1 MAMELPIALFGSYPE
16 VTRAVR
22 KIYAEMK
29 KGQDIASA
37 CGPVVPIDTRPGHLV
52 VTGPTR
58 LARDKSLFRPHLLHD
73 VASARG
79 GGRELQTW
87 LVDPLLELSWGGLCL
102 VSQETIDICKDR
114 ARSLALVGWALR
126 WYDELEELG
135 PIFGDERP
143 FFKSP
148 TFSCAPTTLLAVVAA
163 AGVSPDEIQDA
174 AYKGSAEMRTLFEA
188 AFANLKQRAS

>member
-1 MAMELPIALFGSYPE
+1 MELPIALFGSYSE

-22 KIYAEMK
+22 KIYAEVK
-29 KGQDIASA
+29 KGQDLASA
-37 CGPVVPIDTRPGHLV
+37 CGPVVPIDSRSGHVV

-87 LVDPLLELSWGGLCL
+87 LADPLLELRWGGLCL
-102 VSQETIDICKDR
+102 VSQETTDICKDR
-114 ARSLALVGWALR
+114 ARSLALVEWALR
-126 WYDELEELG
+126 WFDELEELG
-135 PIFGDERP
+135 PIFGDDRL

-148 TFSCAPTTLLAVVAA
+148 TFCRAPTTLLMVVAA
-163 AGVSPDEIQDA
+163 AGVPLEELQNA
-174 AYKGSAEMRTLFEA
+174 AYTGSAEMRTLFEL
-188 AFANLKQRAS
+188 AFANLKRLIP